1 MSPLLFL
8 VPMFALSFVAALHPK
23 ASVTALAL
31 WGVGLLSGGLFLSLN
46 YEALAVV
53 QWIMST
59 VSSLVLVFYSNLLG
73 ENREQ
78 QKQSLSETIKQMS
91 VPVLVGLTFSA
102 FLYFGMQDG
111 EVSLGLGGISPTEQ
125 GLFEL
130 GKTLVQEHFLSVQVL
145 GLMILL
151 MVIGTGVIIRPEP
164 KARTQGVQSK
174 REAL

>member
-1 MSPLLFL
+1 MSPFLFL
-8 VPMFALSFVAALHPK
+8 FPMFVLAFVAALHPK

-53 QWIMST
+53 QWIIST
-59 VSSLVLVFYSNLLG
+59 VGSLVIVFYSSLLG

-78 QKQSLSETIKQMS
+78 HKPRLSETLKQMS
-91 VPVLVGLTFSA
+91 VPIIVGLIFA
-102 FLYFGMQDG
+102 VFLYFGMRDG
-111 EVSLGLGGISPTEQ
+111 GALSLAEGVNPSEQ

-130 GKTLVQEHFLSVQVL
+130 GKTLVEEQFLSVQVL

-164 KARTQGVQSK
+164 KERTQSPEPKGG
-174 REAL
+174 AT